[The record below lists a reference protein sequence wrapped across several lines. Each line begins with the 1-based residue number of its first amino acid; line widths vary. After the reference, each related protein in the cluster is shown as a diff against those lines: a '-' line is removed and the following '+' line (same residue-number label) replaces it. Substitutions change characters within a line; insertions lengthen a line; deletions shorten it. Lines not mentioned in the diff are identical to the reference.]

1 MWSGS
6 TVSPGWD
13 RTMYRAGSEIDEQ
26 WCIAPALFK
35 GKWTVYQ
42 YMICEDRSTLW
53 KCVYE
58 LICTTCYTGN
68 YNYC

>member
-35 GKWTVYQ
+35 GKWTVY
-42 YMICEDRSTLW
+42 DLWRSKHTVEMCIWTDLHNMLHG
-53 KCVYE
+53 E
-58 LICTTCYTGN
+58 L
-68 YNYC
+68 